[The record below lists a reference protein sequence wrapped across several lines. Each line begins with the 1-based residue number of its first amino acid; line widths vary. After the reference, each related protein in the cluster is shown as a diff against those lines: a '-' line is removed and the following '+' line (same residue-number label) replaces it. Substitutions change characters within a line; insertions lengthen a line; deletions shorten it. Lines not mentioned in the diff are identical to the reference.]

1 MHINPDH
8 WLART
13 RRLPSPN
20 CDDRSDPSEICLIVV
35 HGISLPPGR
44 FGNGLIDRLF
54 LNELDPNANPELAS
68 GKKGLKGLKGLKGVD
83 GLEGLRVSSHVLID
97 RKGRCTQY
105 VPFDRRAWHAG
116 ESAWRGRPG
125 CNDYAVGIE
134 LEGTDSSAY
143 TAAQY
148 RRLVEVTE
156 ALIEAYPRLS
166 PDAVV
171 GHCEIAPGRK
181 TDPGPSFDWSRY
193 LLSLRDRC
201 RSESR

>member
-1 MHINPDH
+1 M
-8 WLART
+8 
-13 RRLPSPN
+13 
-20 CDDRSDPSEICLIVV
+20 

-44 FGNGLIDRLF
+44 FGTGMIDRLF
-54 LNELDPNANPELAS
+54 LNEFDPNADPELAE
-68 GKKGLKGLKGLKGVD
+68 
-83 GLEGLRVSSHVLID
+83 GLEGLEVSSHVLID

-105 VPFDRRAWHAG
+105 VPFDRTCLACWRVDL
-116 ESAWRGRPG
+116 WRGRPG

-134 LEGTDSSAY
+134 LEGTDTSAY

-148 RRLVEVTE
+148 RRLTQVTE
-156 ALIEAYPRLS
+156 ALIETYPRLS

-193 LLSLRDRC
+193 LLSLARLER
-201 RSESR
+201 R